1 MRDRHHRVFVPDNEL
16 EDVDSDE
23 KEDAEEAGHRDC
35 VIEHIVWDKVGAG
48 CITAVKAAVTL
59 ERVWIYEDQY

>member
-23 KEDAEEAGHRDC
+23 KEDDEEASHRDC
-35 VIEHIVWDKVGAG
+35 VIEHIVWDKVRAG
-48 CITAVKAAVTL
+48 CVTAV
-59 ERVWIYEDQY
+59 